1 MLCSKIFDID
11 PNPEKRELFKDKS
24 KYWYSNESFM
34 IYNRKIIFTLKKQIF
49 HREMIITD
57 QNNFCLGF
65 GQQKTNLLKNEPEY
79 KLYEFLWSKID
90 IEICRDI
97 QKEYNYHR
105 KAFMRNN
112 IMGFNYK
119 FKEQI

>member
-1 MLCSKIFDID
+1 
-11 PNPEKRELFKDKS
+11 
-24 KYWYSNESFM
+24 
-34 IYNRKIIFTLKKQIF
+34 
-49 HREMIITD
+49 MIITD

-65 GQQKTNLLKNEPEY
+65 GQQETNLLKNEPEY
-79 KLYEFLWSKID
+79 KLYKFLCSKID

-105 KAFMRNN
+105 KAFMSNN

-119 FKEQI
+119 VKEQTGKYLPCV